1 MAESDE
7 EAEEE
12 SRQESP
18 PKAAGPLD
26 RLSQLQH
33 HQLAVLLD
41 TAMLK
46 VNFWPELMAHY
57 APLMWC

>member
-7 EAEEE
+7 EAEGE
-12 SRQESP
+12 SGQESS

-46 VNFWPELMAHY
+46 VISWLALMAIF
-57 APLMWC
+57 ALQL